1 MTEIHYEV
9 FHAQGRAGGWSLVE
23 ALEDR
28 SVALERAKE
37 LVASG
42 STAVKVVKETHQPDT
57 GDYMSL
63 TIFEEGKLEVKKK
76 AKIDDEISSV
86 PCFKP
91 DDLYSYHAR
100 MTMARLLGEWLARQ
114 RLTVTELIHSAEALE
129 KFEATGT
136 TYQHAIQKVA
146 VASAADAE
154 VPVAQLVKQLMELCT
169 AAIHRVYKD
178 ERRGLFQT
186 LEAGQFKPLAEKIVK
201 NADASYVLNGSLA
214 KYLARAKSWD
224 AKLQR
229 VLALM
234 DELPADGP
242 VRALLLNSIDTI
254 VAEMLNGA
262 AALADLLGPNPD
274 LGHALL
280 NLVQLFL
287 GAPADAFDGGDGGI
301 NALAQH
307 FAKDDL
313 PNARAAIAE
322 RILTELKGMKRL
334 CPDSL
339 DDELKMLRRLANHLV
354 RGQGKYLSHEDLI
367 GAFIDRS
374 KRLVTHEPLAQ
385 FMASAK
391 TGDEKVDRLLTIEE
405 SLIGVENKRTL
416 CSFIVPIIGS
426 NGFENQLCA
435 GGSPVQR
442 LRRAT
447 ELQERVLRSG
457 FQDIEK
463 ARIASALDAVA
474 VQIEKRTG
482 FLASLETRLTNPVE
496 RAQAILKLC
505 TANIFTEGELSAKV
519 RRQLLAALAKPG
531 FLAGYVAQVGR
542 EKKTAVDR
550 DEVLTELV
558 GRLEQAGI
566 APEDGLRAVAA

>member
-1 MTEIHYEV
+1 MTEIHFEV
-9 FHAQGRAGGWSLVE
+9 FHAQGRASDWSLVE

-28 SVALERAKE
+28 DAALARAKE
-37 LVASG
+37 LIASG
-42 STAVKVVKETHQPDT
+42 STAVKVVKETHQPES

-63 TIFEEGKLEVKKK
+63 TIFEEGKVEVKKK
-76 AKIDDEISSV
+76 KKVDDEISPV

-100 MTMARLLGEWLARQ
+100 MTMTRLVGEWLARQ
-114 RLTVTELIHSAEALE
+114 RLTLTELIHSAEALE

-146 VASAADAE
+146 VAMASDAE
-154 VPVAQLVKQLMELCT
+154 APVAQLVKQLMELCT
-169 AAIHRVYKD
+169 TAIHRVYKD
-178 ERRGLFQT
+178 ERRGLFPAIQ
-186 LEAGQFKPLAEKIVK
+186 AGQFASFAEKIVK
-201 NADASYVLNGSLA
+201 NADASYVLNGSLT
-214 KYLARAKSWD
+214 KYLAPAKSWD

-229 VLALM
+229 LLVLM
-234 DELPADGP
+234 DELPAEGP

-274 LGHALL
+274 LGHALF

-287 GAPADAFDGGDGGI
+287 GAPLDASDGGDGGI

-313 PNARAAIAE
+313 PNARSAIAD
-322 RILTELKGMKRL
+322 RILTELRGMKRL

-385 FMASAK
+385 FMATAK
-391 TGDEKVDRLLTIEE
+391 TGDEKVERLLIIEE
-405 SLIGVENKRTL
+405 NLIGVENKRTL
-416 CSFIVPIIGS
+416 CSFIVPIIGA
-426 NGFENQLCA
+426 NNFEDQLCA
-435 GGSPVQR
+435 NGSPVQR
-442 LRRAT
+442 LRRVT

-474 VQIEKRTG
+474 LRIEKRTG

-496 RAQAILKLC
+496 RAQTILKLC
-505 TANIFTEGELSAKV
+505 AANIFTEGELSAKA
-519 RRQLLAALAKPG
+519 RRHVLAALGKPG
-531 FLAGYVAQVGR
+531 FLTGYMAHAER
-542 EKKTAVDR
+542 EKKGAVDR
-550 DEVLTELV
+550 TEALTELV
-558 GRLEQAGI
+558 GKLEQAGI